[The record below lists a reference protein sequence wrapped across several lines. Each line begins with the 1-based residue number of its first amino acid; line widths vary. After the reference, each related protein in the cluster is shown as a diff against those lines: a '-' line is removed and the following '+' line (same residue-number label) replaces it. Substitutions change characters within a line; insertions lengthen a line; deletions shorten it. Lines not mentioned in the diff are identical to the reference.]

1 VPTPKRIQAINRH
14 IVTLN
19 AIKNHQSIEKAQYE
33 FTREMNR
40 QNRAG
45 ILSEKIQFKPIDTRM
60 GVSKKTHKINRNII
74 ALTSLKNGVSID
86 EGQKEYTRKI
96 QREYR
101 ARKLK
106 EERKYPSRL
115 TFCP

>member
-1 VPTPKRIQAINRH
+1 MPTPKRIQAINRH

-19 AIKNHQSIEKAQYE
+19 AIKNHQSIERAQYE
-33 FTREMNR
+33 FTRELNR
-40 QNRAG
+40 QHRAG
-45 ILSEKIQFKPIDTRM
+45 ILSDKIQFKPIDTRK
-60 GVSKKTHKINRNII
+60 GVSKKTHKINRNIV
-74 ALTSLKNGVSID
+74 ALNSVKIGESID

-106 EERKYPSRL
+106 EERKQ
-115 TFCP
+115 